1 MKNLHIQFLPS
12 NTVQEAFLI
21 DVREPDEVIQ
31 GSIPSSVNLPLS
43 QMPSVWHTPAEEW
56 QPKFGWPKPKPS
68 QEIVFYCRSGK
79 RSASASDIAQK
90 NGFTKYV
97 FLSNSS
103 TLVFFNPTYS
113 VFNYEGS
120 WLDWTSR
127 EQGKSS

>member
-1 MKNLHIQFLPS
+1 MNP
-12 NTVQEAFLI
+12 VAFK
-21 DVREPDEVIQ
+21 E
-31 GSIPSSVNLPLS
+31 
-43 QMPSVWHTPAEEW
+43 
-56 QPKFGWPKPKPS
+56 KFGFEKPKAD

-97 FLSNSS
+97 FLSSS
-103 TLVFFNPTYS
+103 SKLVLFNPTYS